1 LVWTLQS
8 EFVDDLPGVGAMS
21 ETLGLLGLGIMG
33 SAIAPNLL
41 KAGFAVVG
49 FDPSPAGRERLLSVG
64 GKPVDSPRAV
74 AQTADVLISLLPSAQ
89 ALQEVIQGPE
99 GLLAS
104 GRSGLI
110 LIESST
116 LAIDDKMAARA
127 SGAPALVVLDCPLS
141 GTGAQAVNKDLVV
154 YASGDSAAI
163 ARCRS
168 IFDGFARAHHD
179 LGEFGNG
186 SKMKFVANLL
196 VAIHNVAAAEAM
208 VLGMKSGLDPQTL
221 YRVIADGA
229 GGSRMFSVRG
239 PQMVA
244 DHYEPATMKIDVWQK
259 DMKIITEFAAS
270 LNSPTPLLN
279 ASAPVYTAALAQGR
293 GHQDTAAV
301 CAVLAELAHLNRGT
315 S

>member
-1 LVWTLQS
+1 MR
-8 EFVDDLPGVGAMS
+8 ERFGPGERV
-21 ETLGLLGLGIMG
+21 GLLGLGIMG

-41 KAGFAVVG
+41 KAGFEVVG
-49 FDPSPAGRERLLSVG
+49 FDPDPISRERLRTLG
-64 GKPVDSPRAV
+64 GSPVDSPFAV
-74 AQTADVLISLLPSAQ
+74 AQAAEVLISLLPSPQ
-89 ALQEVIQGPE
+89 ALNDVIQGPE

-116 LAIDDKMAARA
+116 LAIADKLAAQA
-127 SGAPALVVLDCPLS
+127 AGAHAVVMLDCPLS
-141 GTGAQAVNKDLVV
+141 GTGAQAANKDLVV
-154 YASGDSAAI
+154 YASGDTAAI

-168 IFDGFARAHHD
+168 VFDGFARSHHD
-179 LGEFGNG
+179 LGVFGNG

-221 YRVIADGA
+221 YQVIADGA

-259 DMKIITEFAAS
+259 DMKIIADFAAS
-270 LNSPTPLLN
+270 MSSPTPLLE
-279 ASAPVYTAALAQGR
+279 ACAPIYTAAVAQGR

-301 CAVLAELAHLNRGT
+301 CAVLADLANLRRGVIA
-315 S
+315 

>member
-1 LVWTLQS
+1 MR
-8 EFVDDLPGVGAMS
+8 ERFGPGERV
-21 ETLGLLGLGIMG
+21 GLLGLGIMG

-41 KAGFAVVG
+41 KAGFEVVG
-49 FDPSPAGRERLLSVG
+49 FDPDPISRERLRTLG
-64 GKPVDSPRAV
+64 GSPVDSPLAV
-74 AQTADVLISLLPSAQ
+74 AQAAEVLISLLPSPQ
-89 ALQEVIQGPE
+89 ALNDVIQGPE
-99 GLLAS
+99 GLLES

-116 LAIDDKMAARA
+116 LAIADKLAAQA
-127 SGAPALVVLDCPLS
+127 GGAHALVMLDCPLS
-141 GTGAQAVNKDLVV
+141 GTGAQAANKDLVV
-154 YASGDSAAI
+154 YASGDTAAI

-168 IFDGFARAHHD
+168 VFDGFARSHHD
-179 LGEFGNG
+179 LGVFGNG

-221 YRVIADGA
+221 YQVIADGA

-259 DMKIITEFAAS
+259 DMKIIADFAAS
-270 LNSPTPLLN
+270 MSSPTPLLE
-279 ASAPVYTAALAQGR
+279 ACAPIYAAAVAQGR

-301 CAVLAELAHLNRGT
+301 CAVLADLANLRRGVIA
-315 S
+315 

>member
-1 LVWTLQS
+1 MR
-8 EFVDDLPGVGAMS
+8 ERFGPGERV
-21 ETLGLLGLGIMG
+21 GLLGLGIMG

-41 KAGFAVVG
+41 KAGFEVVG
-49 FDPSPAGRERLLSVG
+49 FDPDPISRERLRTLG
-64 GKPVDSPRAV
+64 GRPVDSPFAV
-74 AQTADVLISLLPSAQ
+74 AQAAEVLISLLPSPQ
-89 ALQEVIQGPE
+89 ALNDVIQGPE

-116 LAIDDKMAARA
+116 LAIADKLAAQA
-127 SGAPALVVLDCPLS
+127 AGAHAVVMLDCPLS
-141 GTGAQAVNKDLVV
+141 GTGAQAANKDLVV
-154 YASGDSAAI
+154 YASGDTAAI

-168 IFDGFARAHHD
+168 VFDGFARSHHD
-179 LGEFGNG
+179 LGVFGNG

-221 YRVIADGA
+221 YQVIADGA

-259 DMKIITEFAAS
+259 DMKIIADFAAS
-270 LNSPTPLLN
+270 MSSPTPLLE
-279 ASAPVYTAALAQGR
+279 ACAPIYTAAVAQGR

-301 CAVLAELAHLNRGT
+301 CAVLADLANLRRGVIA
-315 S
+315 

>member
-1 LVWTLQS
+1 MR
-8 EFVDDLPGVGAMS
+8 ERFGPGERV
-21 ETLGLLGLGIMG
+21 GLLGLGIMG

-41 KAGFAVVG
+41 KAGFEVVG
-49 FDPSPAGRERLLSVG
+49 FDPDPISRERLRTLG
-64 GKPVDSPRAV
+64 GRPVDSPLAV
-74 AQTADVLISLLPSAQ
+74 AQAAEVLISLLPSPQ
-89 ALQEVIQGPE
+89 ALNDVIQGPE
-99 GLLAS
+99 GLLES

-116 LAIDDKMAARA
+116 LAIADKLAAQA
-127 SGAPALVVLDCPLS
+127 GGAHALVMLDCPLS
-141 GTGAQAVNKDLVV
+141 GTGAQAANKDLVV
-154 YASGDSAAI
+154 YASGDTAAI

-168 IFDGFARAHHD
+168 VFDGFARSHHD
-179 LGEFGNG
+179 LGVFGNG

-221 YRVIADGA
+221 YQVIADGA

-259 DMKIITEFAAS
+259 DMKIIADFAAS
-270 LNSPTPLLN
+270 MSSPTPLLE
-279 ASAPVYTAALAQGR
+279 ACAPIYTAAVAQGR

-301 CAVLAELAHLNRGT
+301 CAVLADLANLRRGVIA
-315 S
+315 

>member
-1 LVWTLQS
+1 MR
-8 EFVDDLPGVGAMS
+8 ERFGPGERV
-21 ETLGLLGLGIMG
+21 GLLGLGIMG

-41 KAGFAVVG
+41 KAGFEVVG
-49 FDPSPAGRERLLSVG
+49 FDPDPISRERLRTLG
-64 GKPVDSPRAV
+64 GSPVDSPLAV
-74 AQTADVLISLLPSAQ
+74 AQAAEVLISLLPSPQ
-89 ALQEVIQGPE
+89 ALNDVIQGPE

-116 LAIDDKMAARA
+116 LAIADKLAAQA
-127 SGAPALVVLDCPLS
+127 AGAHALVMLDCPLS
-141 GTGAQAVNKDLVV
+141 GTGAQAANKDLVV
-154 YASGDSAAI
+154 YASGDTAAI

-168 IFDGFARAHHD
+168 VFDGFARSHHD
-179 LGEFGNG
+179 LGVFGNG

-221 YRVIADGA
+221 YQVIADGA

-259 DMKIITEFAAS
+259 DMKIIADFAAS
-270 LNSPTPLLN
+270 MSSPTPLLE
-279 ASAPVYTAALAQGR
+279 ACAPIYAAAVAQGR

-301 CAVLAELAHLNRGT
+301 CAVLADLANLRRGVIA
-315 S
+315 

>member
-1 LVWTLQS
+1 MR
-8 EFVDDLPGVGAMS
+8 ERFGPG
-21 ETLGLLGLGIMG
+21 ERIGLLGLGIMG

-41 KAGFAVVG
+41 KAGFEVIG
-49 FDPSPAGRERLLSVG
+49 FDPDPISRERLRTLG
-64 GKPVDSPRAV
+64 GSPVDSPLAV
-74 AQTADVLISLLPSAQ
+74 AQAAEVLISLLPSPQ
-89 ALQEVIQGPE
+89 ALNDVIQGPE

-116 LAIDDKMAARA
+116 LAIADKLAAQA
-127 SGAPALVVLDCPLS
+127 AGAHALVMLDCPLS
-141 GTGAQAVNKDLVV
+141 GTGAQAANKDLVV
-154 YASGDSAAI
+154 YASGDTAAI

-168 IFDGFARAHHD
+168 VFDGFARSHHD
-179 LGEFGNG
+179 LGVFGNG

-221 YRVIADGA
+221 YQVIADGA

-259 DMKIITEFAAS
+259 DMKIIADFAAS
-270 LNSPTPLLN
+270 MSSPTPLLE
-279 ASAPVYTAALAQGR
+279 ACAPIYAAAVAQGR

-301 CAVLAELAHLNRGT
+301 CAVLADLANLRRGVIA
-315 S
+315 

>member
-1 LVWTLQS
+1 MR
-8 EFVDDLPGVGAMS
+8 ERFGPGERV
-21 ETLGLLGLGIMG
+21 GLLGLGIMG

-49 FDPSPAGRERLLSVG
+49 FDPDPISRERLRTFG
-64 GKPVDSPRAV
+64 GSPVDSPLAV
-74 AQTADVLISLLPSAQ
+74 AQAAEVLISLLPSPQ
-89 ALQEVIQGPE
+89 ALNDVIQGPE

-116 LAIDDKMAARA
+116 LAIADKLAAQA
-127 SGAPALVVLDCPLS
+127 AGAHALVMLDCPLS
-141 GTGAQAVNKDLVV
+141 GTGAQAANKDLVV
-154 YASGDSAAI
+154 YASGDTAAI

-168 IFDGFARAHHD
+168 VFDGFARSHHD
-179 LGEFGNG
+179 LGVFGNG

-221 YRVIADGA
+221 YQVIADGA

-259 DMKIITEFAAS
+259 DMKIIADFAAS
-270 LNSPTPLLN
+270 MSSPTPLLE
-279 ASAPVYTAALAQGR
+279 ACAPIYAAAVAQGR

-301 CAVLAELAHLNRGT
+301 CAVLADLANLRRGAIA
-315 S
+315 

>member
-1 LVWTLQS
+1 MR
-8 EFVDDLPGVGAMS
+8 ERFGPGERV
-21 ETLGLLGLGIMG
+21 GLLGLGIMG

-41 KAGFAVVG
+41 KAGFEVVG
-49 FDPSPAGRERLLSVG
+49 FDPDPISRERLRTLG
-64 GKPVDSPRAV
+64 GSPVDSPFSV
-74 AQTADVLISLLPSAQ
+74 AQAAEVLISLLPSPQ
-89 ALQEVIQGPE
+89 ALNDVIQGPE

-116 LAIDDKMAARA
+116 LAIADKLAAQA
-127 SGAPALVVLDCPLS
+127 AGAHAVVMLDCPLS
-141 GTGAQAVNKDLVV
+141 GTGAQAANKDLVV
-154 YASGDSAAI
+154 YASGDTAAI

-168 IFDGFARAHHD
+168 VFDGFARSHHD
-179 LGEFGNG
+179 LGVFGNG

-221 YRVIADGA
+221 YQVIADGA

-259 DMKIITEFAAS
+259 DMKIIADFAAS
-270 LNSPTPLLN
+270 MSSPTPLLE
-279 ASAPVYTAALAQGR
+279 ACAPIYTAAVAQGR

-301 CAVLAELAHLNRGT
+301 CAVLADLANLRRGVIA
-315 S
+315 

>member
-1 LVWTLQS
+1 MR
-8 EFVDDLPGVGAMS
+8 ERFGPGERV
-21 ETLGLLGLGIMG
+21 GLLGLGIMG

-41 KAGFAVVG
+41 KAGFEVVG
-49 FDPSPAGRERLLSVG
+49 FDPDPISRERLRTLG
-64 GKPVDSPRAV
+64 GSPVDSPLAV
-74 AQTADVLISLLPSAQ
+74 AQAAEVLISLLPSPQ
-89 ALQEVIQGPE
+89 ALNDVIQGPE
-99 GLLAS
+99 GLLES

-116 LAIDDKMAARA
+116 LAIADKLAAQA
-127 SGAPALVVLDCPLS
+127 AGAHALVMLDCPLS
-141 GTGAQAVNKDLVV
+141 GTGAQAANKDLVV
-154 YASGDSAAI
+154 YASGDTAAI

-168 IFDGFARAHHD
+168 VFDGFARSHHD
-179 LGEFGNG
+179 LGVFGNG

-221 YRVIADGA
+221 YQVIADGA

-259 DMKIITEFAAS
+259 DMKIIADFAAS
-270 LNSPTPLLN
+270 MSSPTPLLE
-279 ASAPVYTAALAQGR
+279 ACAPIYAAAVAQGR

-301 CAVLAELAHLNRGT
+301 CAVLADLANLRRGVIA
-315 S
+315 

>member
-1 LVWTLQS
+1 MR
-8 EFVDDLPGVGAMS
+8 ERFGPGERV
-21 ETLGLLGLGIMG
+21 GLLGLGIMG

-41 KAGFAVVG
+41 KAGFEVVG
-49 FDPSPAGRERLLSVG
+49 FDPDPISRERLRTLG
-64 GKPVDSPRAV
+64 GSPVDSPLAV
-74 AQTADVLISLLPSAQ
+74 AQAAEVLISLLPSPQ
-89 ALQEVIQGPE
+89 ALNDVIQGPE

-116 LAIDDKMAARA
+116 LAIADKLAAQA
-127 SGAPALVVLDCPLS
+127 AGAHAVVMLDCPLS
-141 GTGAQAVNKDLVV
+141 GTGAQAANKDLVV
-154 YASGDSAAI
+154 YASGDTAAI

-168 IFDGFARAHHD
+168 VFDGFARSHHD
-179 LGEFGNG
+179 LGVFGNG

-196 VAIHNVAAAEAM
+196 VAIHNVAEAEAM

-221 YRVIADGA
+221 YQVIADGA

-259 DMKIITEFAAS
+259 DMKIIADFAAS
-270 LNSPTPLLN
+270 MSSPTPLLE
-279 ASAPVYTAALAQGR
+279 ACAPIYAAAVAQGR

-301 CAVLAELAHLNRGT
+301 CAVLADLANLRRGVIA
-315 S
+315 

>member
-1 LVWTLQS
+1 MR
-8 EFVDDLPGVGAMS
+8 ERFGPGERV
-21 ETLGLLGLGIMG
+21 GLLGLGIMG

-49 FDPSPAGRERLLSVG
+49 FDPDPISRERLRTLG
-64 GKPVDSPRAV
+64 GSPVDSPLAV
-74 AQTADVLISLLPSAQ
+74 AQAAEVLISLLPSPQ
-89 ALQEVIQGPE
+89 ALNDVIQGPE

-116 LAIDDKMAARA
+116 LAIADKLAAQA
-127 SGAPALVVLDCPLS
+127 AGAHALVMLDCPLS
-141 GTGAQAVNKDLVV
+141 GTGAQAANKDLVV
-154 YASGDSAAI
+154 YASGDTAAI

-168 IFDGFARAHHD
+168 VFDGFARSHHD
-179 LGEFGNG
+179 LGVFGNG

-221 YRVIADGA
+221 YQVIADGA

-259 DMKIITEFAAS
+259 DMKIIADFAAS
-270 LNSPTPLLN
+270 MSSPTPLLE
-279 ASAPVYTAALAQGR
+279 ACAPIYAAAVAQGR

-301 CAVLAELAHLNRGT
+301 CAVLADLANLRRGVIA
-315 S
+315 

>member
-1 LVWTLQS
+1 MR
-8 EFVDDLPGVGAMS
+8 ERFGPG
-21 ETLGLLGLGIMG
+21 ERIGLLGLGIMG

-41 KAGFAVVG
+41 KAGFEVVG
-49 FDPSPAGRERLLSVG
+49 FDPDPISRERLRTLG
-64 GKPVDSPRAV
+64 GSPVDSPFAV
-74 AQTADVLISLLPSAQ
+74 AEAAEVLISLLPSPQ
-89 ALQEVIQGPE
+89 ALNDVIQGPE
-99 GLLAS
+99 GLLES

-116 LAIDDKMAARA
+116 LAIADKLAAQA
-127 SGAPALVVLDCPLS
+127 AGAHALVMLDCPLS
-141 GTGAQAVNKDLVV
+141 GTGAQAANKDLVV
-154 YASGDSAAI
+154 YASGDTAAI

-168 IFDGFARAHHD
+168 VFDGFARSHHD
-179 LGEFGNG
+179 LGVFGNG

-221 YRVIADGA
+221 YQVIADGA

-259 DMKIITEFAAS
+259 DMKIIADFAAS
-270 LNSPTPLLN
+270 MSSPTPLLE
-279 ASAPVYTAALAQGR
+279 ACAPIYAAAVAQGR

-301 CAVLAELAHLNRGT
+301 CAVLADLANLRRRGVIA
-315 S
+315 

>member
-1 LVWTLQS
+1 LAGLNAMR
-8 EFVDDLPGVGAMS
+8 ERFGPGERV
-21 ETLGLLGLGIMG
+21 GLLGLGIMG

-41 KAGFAVVG
+41 KAGFEVVG
-49 FDPSPAGRERLLSVG
+49 FDPDPISRERLRTLG
-64 GKPVDSPRAV
+64 GSPVDSPFSV
-74 AQTADVLISLLPSAQ
+74 AQAAEVLISLLPSPQ
-89 ALQEVIQGPE
+89 ALNDVIQGPE

-116 LAIDDKMAARA
+116 LAIADKLAAQA
-127 SGAPALVVLDCPLS
+127 AGAHAVVMLDCPLS
-141 GTGAQAVNKDLVV
+141 GTGAQAANKDLVV
-154 YASGDSAAI
+154 YASGDTAAI

-168 IFDGFARAHHD
+168 VFDGFARSHHD
-179 LGEFGNG
+179 LGVFGNG

-221 YRVIADGA
+221 YQVIADGA

-259 DMKIITEFAAS
+259 DMKIIADFAAS
-270 LNSPTPLLN
+270 MSSPTPLLE
-279 ASAPVYTAALAQGR
+279 ACAPIYTAAVAQGR

-301 CAVLAELAHLNRGT
+301 CAVLADLANLRRGVIA
-315 S
+315 

>member
-1 LVWTLQS
+1 MR
-8 EFVDDLPGVGAMS
+8 ERFGPGERV
-21 ETLGLLGLGIMG
+21 GLLGLGIMG

-41 KAGFAVVG
+41 KAGFAVIG
-49 FDPSPAGRERLLSVG
+49 FDPDPISRERLRTLG
-64 GKPVDSPRAV
+64 GSPVDSPFAV
-74 AQTADVLISLLPSAQ
+74 AQAAEVLISLLPSPQ
-89 ALQEVIQGPE
+89 ALNDVIQGPE

-116 LAIDDKMAARA
+116 LAIADKLAAQA
-127 SGAPALVVLDCPLS
+127 AGAHALVMLDCPLS
-141 GTGAQAVNKDLVV
+141 GTGAQAANKDLVV
-154 YASGDSAAI
+154 YASGDTAAI

-168 IFDGFARAHHD
+168 VFDGFARSHHD
-179 LGEFGNG
+179 LGVFGNG

-221 YRVIADGA
+221 YQVIADGA

-259 DMKIITEFAAS
+259 DMKIIADFAAS
-270 LNSPTPLLN
+270 MSSPTPLLE
-279 ASAPVYTAALAQGR
+279 ACAPIYTAAVAQGR

-301 CAVLAELAHLNRGT
+301 CAVLADLANLRRRGVIA
-315 S
+315 

>member
-1 LVWTLQS
+1 MR
-8 EFVDDLPGVGAMS
+8 ERFGPGERV
-21 ETLGLLGLGIMG
+21 GLLGLGIMG

-41 KAGFAVVG
+41 KAGFEVVG
-49 FDPSPAGRERLLSVG
+49 FDPDPISRERLRTLG
-64 GKPVDSPRAV
+64 GSPVDSPLAV
-74 AQTADVLISLLPSAQ
+74 AQAAEVLISLLPSPQ
-89 ALQEVIQGPE
+89 ALNDVIQGPE
-99 GLLAS
+99 GLLES

-116 LAIDDKMAARA
+116 LSITDKLAAQA
-127 SGAPALVVLDCPLS
+127 AGAHALVMLDCPLS
-141 GTGAQAVNKDLVV
+141 GTGAQAANKDLVV
-154 YASGDSAAI
+154 YASGDTAAI

-168 IFDGFARAHHD
+168 VFDGFARSHHD
-179 LGEFGNG
+179 LGVFGNG

-221 YRVIADGA
+221 YQVIADGA

-259 DMKIITEFAAS
+259 DMKIIADFAAS
-270 LNSPTPLLN
+270 MSSPTPLLE
-279 ASAPVYTAALAQGR
+279 ACAPIYAAAVAQGR

-301 CAVLAELAHLNRGT
+301 CAVLADLANLRRGVIA
-315 S
+315 

>member
-1 LVWTLQS
+1 MR
-8 EFVDDLPGVGAMS
+8 ERFGPGERV
-21 ETLGLLGLGIMG
+21 GLLGLGIMG

-41 KAGFAVVG
+41 KAGFAVIG
-49 FDPSPAGRERLLSVG
+49 FDPDPISRERLRTLG
-64 GKPVDSPRAV
+64 GSPVDSPLAV
-74 AQTADVLISLLPSAQ
+74 AQAAEVLISLLPSPQ
-89 ALQEVIQGPE
+89 ALNDVIQGPE

-116 LAIDDKMAARA
+116 LAIADKLAAQA
-127 SGAPALVVLDCPLS
+127 AGAHALVMLDCPLS
-141 GTGAQAVNKDLVV
+141 GTGAQAANKDLVV
-154 YASGDSAAI
+154 YASGDTAAI

-168 IFDGFARAHHD
+168 VFDGFARSHHD
-179 LGEFGNG
+179 LGVFGNG

-221 YRVIADGA
+221 YQVIADGA

-259 DMKIITEFAAS
+259 DMKIIADFAAS
-270 LNSPTPLLN
+270 MSSPTPLLE
-279 ASAPVYTAALAQGR
+279 ACAPIYTAAVAQGR

-301 CAVLAELAHLNRGT
+301 CAVLADLANLRRGVIA
-315 S
+315 

>member
-1 LVWTLQS
+1 MR
-8 EFVDDLPGVGAMS
+8 ERFGPGERV
-21 ETLGLLGLGIMG
+21 GLLGLGIMG

-49 FDPSPAGRERLLSVG
+49 FDPDPISRERLRTLG
-64 GKPVDSPRAV
+64 GSPVDSPFAV
-74 AQTADVLISLLPSAQ
+74 AQAAEVLISLLPSPQ
-89 ALQEVIQGPE
+89 ALNEVIQGPE

-104 GRSGLI
+104 GCSGLI

-116 LAIDDKMAARA
+116 LAIADKLAAQA
-127 SGAPALVVLDCPLS
+127 AGAHAVVMLDCPLS
-141 GTGAQAVNKDLVV
+141 GTGAQAANKDLVV
-154 YASGDSAAI
+154 YASGDTAAI

-168 IFDGFARAHHD
+168 VFDGFARSHHD
-179 LGEFGNG
+179 LGVFGNG

-221 YRVIADGA
+221 YQVIADGA

-259 DMKIITEFAAS
+259 DMKIIADFAAS
-270 LNSPTPLLN
+270 MSSPTPLLE
-279 ASAPVYTAALAQGR
+279 ACAPIYTAAVAQGR

-301 CAVLAELAHLNRGT
+301 CAVLADLANVRRGVIA
-315 S
+315 

>member
-1 LVWTLQS
+1 MR
-8 EFVDDLPGVGAMS
+8 ERFGPGERV
-21 ETLGLLGLGIMG
+21 GLLGLGIMG

-41 KAGFAVVG
+41 KAGFEVVG
-49 FDPSPAGRERLLSVG
+49 FDPDPISRERLRTLG
-64 GKPVDSPRAV
+64 GSPVDSPLAV
-74 AQTADVLISLLPSAQ
+74 AQAAEVLISLLPSPQ
-89 ALQEVIQGPE
+89 ALNDVIQGPE
-99 GLLAS
+99 GLLES

-116 LAIDDKMAARA
+116 LAIADKLAAQA
-127 SGAPALVVLDCPLS
+127 AGAHALVMLDCPLS
-141 GTGAQAVNKDLVV
+141 GTGAQAANKDLVV
-154 YASGDSAAI
+154 YASGDTAAI

-168 IFDGFARAHHD
+168 VFDGFARSHHD
-179 LGEFGNG
+179 LGVFGNG

-221 YRVIADGA
+221 YQVIADGA

-259 DMKIITEFAAS
+259 DMKIIADFAAS
-270 LNSPTPLLN
+270 MSSPTPLLE
-279 ASAPVYTAALAQGR
+279 ACAPIYTAAVAQGR

-301 CAVLAELAHLNRGT
+301 CAVLADLANLRRGVIA
-315 S
+315 

>member
-1 LVWTLQS
+1 MR
-8 EFVDDLPGVGAMS
+8 ERFGPGERV
-21 ETLGLLGLGIMG
+21 GLLGLGIMG

-41 KAGFAVVG
+41 NAGFEVVG
-49 FDPSPAGRERLLSVG
+49 FDPDPISRERLRTLG
-64 GKPVDSPRAV
+64 GSPVDSPLAV
-74 AQTADVLISLLPSAQ
+74 AQAAEVLISLLPSPQ
-89 ALQEVIQGPE
+89 ALNDVIQGPE

-116 LAIDDKMAARA
+116 LAIADKLAAQA
-127 SGAPALVVLDCPLS
+127 AGAHALVMLDCPLS
-141 GTGAQAVNKDLVV
+141 GTGAQAANKDLVV
-154 YASGDSAAI
+154 YASGDTAAI

-168 IFDGFARAHHD
+168 VFDGFARSHHD
-179 LGEFGNG
+179 LGVFGNG

-221 YRVIADGA
+221 YQVIADGA

-259 DMKIITEFAAS
+259 DMKIIADFAAS
-270 LNSPTPLLN
+270 MSSPTPLLE
-279 ASAPVYTAALAQGR
+279 ACAPIYTAAVAQGR

-301 CAVLAELAHLNRGT
+301 CAVLADLANLRRGVIA
-315 S
+315 

>member
-1 LVWTLQS
+1 MR
-8 EFVDDLPGVGAMS
+8 ERFGPG
-21 ETLGLLGLGIMG
+21 ERIGLLGLGIMG

-41 KAGFAVVG
+41 KAGFEVVG
-49 FDPSPAGRERLLSVG
+49 FDPDPISRERLRTLG
-64 GKPVDSPRAV
+64 GSPVDSPFAV
-74 AQTADVLISLLPSAQ
+74 AEAAEVLISLLPSPQ
-89 ALQEVIQGPE
+89 ALNDVIQGPE
-99 GLLAS
+99 GLLES

-116 LAIDDKMAARA
+116 LAIADKLAAQA
-127 SGAPALVVLDCPLS
+127 AGAHALVMLDCPLS
-141 GTGAQAVNKDLVV
+141 GTGAQAANKDLVV
-154 YASGDSAAI
+154 YASGDTAAI

-168 IFDGFARAHHD
+168 VFDGFARSHHD
-179 LGEFGNG
+179 LGVFGNG

-221 YRVIADGA
+221 YQVIADGA

-259 DMKIITEFAAS
+259 DMKIIADFAAS
-270 LNSPTPLLN
+270 MSSPTPLLE
-279 ASAPVYTAALAQGR
+279 ACAPIYTAAVAQGR

-301 CAVLAELAHLNRGT
+301 CAVLADLANLRRGAIA
-315 S
+315 

>member
-1 LVWTLQS
+1 MRERLG
-8 EFVDDLPGVGAMS
+8 PGERV
-21 ETLGLLGLGIMG
+21 GLLGLGIMG

-41 KAGFAVVG
+41 KAGFEVIG
-49 FDPSPAGRERLLSVG
+49 FDPDPISRERLRTLG
-64 GKPVDSPRAV
+64 GSPVDSPLAV
-74 AQTADVLISLLPSAQ
+74 AQAAEVLISLLPSPQ
-89 ALQEVIQGPE
+89 ALNDVIQGPE

-116 LAIDDKMAARA
+116 LAIADKLAAQA
-127 SGAPALVVLDCPLS
+127 AGAHALVMLDCPLS
-141 GTGAQAVNKDLVV
+141 GTGAQAANKDLVV
-154 YASGDSAAI
+154 YASGDTAAI

-168 IFDGFARAHHD
+168 VFDGFARSHHD
-179 LGEFGNG
+179 LGVFGNG

-221 YRVIADGA
+221 YQVIADGA

-259 DMKIITEFAAS
+259 DMKIIADFAAS
-270 LNSPTPLLN
+270 MSSPTPLLE
-279 ASAPVYTAALAQGR
+279 ACAPIYTAAVAQGR

-301 CAVLAELAHLNRGT
+301 CAVLADLANLRRGVIA
-315 S
+315 

>member
-1 LVWTLQS
+1 MN
-8 EFVDDLPGVGAMS
+8 D
-21 ETLGLLGLGIMG
+21 
-33 SAIAPNLL
+33 
-41 KAGFAVVG
+41 
-49 FDPSPAGRERLLSVG
+49 
-64 GKPVDSPRAV
+64 
-74 AQTADVLISLLPSAQ
+74 
-89 ALQEVIQGPE
+89 VIQGPE
-99 GLLAS
+99 GLLES

-116 LAIDDKMAARA
+116 LAIADKLAAQA
-127 SGAPALVVLDCPLS
+127 GGAHALVMLDCPLS
-141 GTGAQAVNKDLVV
+141 GTGAQAANKDLVV
-154 YASGDSAAI
+154 YASGDTAAI

-168 IFDGFARAHHD
+168 VFDGFARSHHD
-179 LGEFGNG
+179 LGVFGNG

-221 YRVIADGA
+221 YQVIADGA

-259 DMKIITEFAAS
+259 DMKIIADFAAS
-270 LNSPTPLLN
+270 MSSPTPLLE
-279 ASAPVYTAALAQGR
+279 ACAPIYTAAVAQGR

-301 CAVLAELAHLNRGT
+301 CAVLADLANLRRGVIA
-315 S
+315 

>member
-1 LVWTLQS
+1 MRDR
-8 EFVDDLPGVGAMS
+8 FGPGERV
-21 ETLGLLGLGIMG
+21 GLLGLGIMG

-41 KAGFAVVG
+41 KAGFEVVG
-49 FDPSPAGRERLLSVG
+49 FDPDPISRERLRTLG
-64 GKPVDSPRAV
+64 GSPVDSPFAV
-74 AQTADVLISLLPSAQ
+74 AQAAEVLISLLPSPQ
-89 ALQEVIQGPE
+89 ALNDVIQGPE

-116 LAIDDKMAARA
+116 LAIADKLAAQA
-127 SGAPALVVLDCPLS
+127 AGAHAVVMLDCPLS
-141 GTGAQAVNKDLVV
+141 GTGAQAANKDLVV
-154 YASGDSAAI
+154 YASGDTAAI

-168 IFDGFARAHHD
+168 VFDGFARSHHD
-179 LGEFGNG
+179 LGVFGNG

-221 YRVIADGA
+221 YQVIADGA

-259 DMKIITEFAAS
+259 DMKIIADFAAS
-270 LNSPTPLLN
+270 MSSPTPLLE
-279 ASAPVYTAALAQGR
+279 ACAPIYTAAVAQGR

-301 CAVLAELAHLNRGT
+301 CAVLADLANLRRGVIA
-315 S
+315 

>member
-1 LVWTLQS
+1 MR
-8 EFVDDLPGVGAMS
+8 ERFGPG
-21 ETLGLLGLGIMG
+21 ERIGLLGLGIMG

-41 KAGFAVVG
+41 KAGFAVIG
-49 FDPSPAGRERLLSVG
+49 FDPDPISRERLRTLG
-64 GKPVDSPRAV
+64 GSPVDSPLAV
-74 AQTADVLISLLPSAQ
+74 AQAAEVLISLLPSPQ
-89 ALQEVIQGPE
+89 ALNDVIQGPE
-99 GLLAS
+99 GLLES

-116 LAIDDKMAARA
+116 LAIADKLAAQA
-127 SGAPALVVLDCPLS
+127 GGAHALVMLDCPLS
-141 GTGAQAVNKDLVV
+141 GTGAQAANKDLVV
-154 YASGDSAAI
+154 YASGDTAAI

-168 IFDGFARAHHD
+168 VFDGFARSHHD
-179 LGEFGNG
+179 LGVFGNG

-221 YRVIADGA
+221 YQVIADGA

-259 DMKIITEFAAS
+259 DMKIIADFAAS
-270 LNSPTPLLN
+270 MSSPTPLLE
-279 ASAPVYTAALAQGR
+279 ACAPIYAAAVAQGR

-301 CAVLAELAHLNRGT
+301 CAVLADLANLRRGAIA
-315 S
+315 

>member
-1 LVWTLQS
+1 MR
-8 EFVDDLPGVGAMS
+8 ERFGPGERV
-21 ETLGLLGLGIMG
+21 GLLGLGIMG

-41 KAGFAVVG
+41 KAGFEVVG
-49 FDPSPAGRERLLSVG
+49 FDPDPISRERLRTLG
-64 GKPVDSPRAV
+64 GSPVDSPLAV
-74 AQTADVLISLLPSAQ
+74 AQAAEVLISLLPSPQ
-89 ALQEVIQGPE
+89 ALNDVIQGPE
-99 GLLAS
+99 GLLES

-116 LAIDDKMAARA
+116 LSITDKLAAQA
-127 SGAPALVVLDCPLS
+127 AGAHALVMLDCPLS
-141 GTGAQAVNKDLVV
+141 GTGAQAANKDLVV
-154 YASGDSAAI
+154 YASGDTAAI

-168 IFDGFARAHHD
+168 VFDGFARSHHD
-179 LGEFGNG
+179 LGVFGNG

-221 YRVIADGA
+221 YQVIADGA

-259 DMKIITEFAAS
+259 DMKIIADFAAS
-270 LNSPTPLLN
+270 MSSPTPLLE
-279 ASAPVYTAALAQGR
+279 ACAPIYTAAVAQGR

-301 CAVLAELAHLNRGT
+301 CAVLADLANLRRGVIA
-315 S
+315 

>member
-1 LVWTLQS
+1 MR
-8 EFVDDLPGVGAMS
+8 ERFGPGERV
-21 ETLGLLGLGIMG
+21 GLLGLGIMG

-41 KAGFAVVG
+41 KAGFAVIG
-49 FDPSPAGRERLLSVG
+49 FDPDPISRERLRTLG
-64 GKPVDSPRAV
+64 GSPVDSPLAV
-74 AQTADVLISLLPSAQ
+74 AQAAEVLISLLPSPQ
-89 ALQEVIQGPE
+89 ALNDVIQGPE
-99 GLLAS
+99 GLLES

-116 LAIDDKMAARA
+116 LAIADKLAAQA
-127 SGAPALVVLDCPLS
+127 AGAHALVMLDCPLS
-141 GTGAQAVNKDLVV
+141 GTGAQAANKDLVV
-154 YASGDSAAI
+154 YASGDTASI

-168 IFDGFARAHHD
+168 VFDGFARSHHD
-179 LGEFGNG
+179 LGVFGNG

-221 YRVIADGA
+221 YQVIADGA

-259 DMKIITEFAAS
+259 DMKIIADFAAS
-270 LNSPTPLLN
+270 MSSPTPLLE
-279 ASAPVYTAALAQGR
+279 ACAPIYTAAVAQGR

-301 CAVLAELAHLNRGT
+301 CAVLADLANLRRRGVIA
-315 S
+315 

>member
-1 LVWTLQS
+1 MR
-8 EFVDDLPGVGAMS
+8 ERFGPGERV
-21 ETLGLLGLGIMG
+21 GLLGLGIMG

-49 FDPSPAGRERLLSVG
+49 FDPDPISRERLRTLG
-64 GKPVDSPRAV
+64 GSPVDSPFAV
-74 AQTADVLISLLPSAQ
+74 AQAAEVLISLLPSPQ
-89 ALQEVIQGPE
+89 ALNEVIQGPE

-116 LAIDDKMAARA
+116 LAIADKLAAQA
-127 SGAPALVVLDCPLS
+127 AGAHAVVMLDCPLS
-141 GTGAQAVNKDLVV
+141 GTGAQAANKDLVV
-154 YASGDSAAI
+154 YASGDTAAI

-168 IFDGFARAHHD
+168 VFDGFARSHHD
-179 LGEFGNG
+179 LGVFGNG

-221 YRVIADGA
+221 YQVIADGA

-259 DMKIITEFAAS
+259 DMKIIADFAAS
-270 LNSPTPLLN
+270 MSSPTPLLE
-279 ASAPVYTAALAQGR
+279 ACAPIYTAAVAQGR

-301 CAVLAELAHLNRGT
+301 CAVLADLANLRRGVIA
-315 S
+315 

>member
-1 LVWTLQS
+1 MR
-8 EFVDDLPGVGAMS
+8 ERFGPGERV
-21 ETLGLLGLGIMG
+21 GLLGLGIMG

-41 KAGFAVVG
+41 KAGFAVIG
-49 FDPSPAGRERLLSVG
+49 FDPDPISRERLRTLG
-64 GKPVDSPRAV
+64 GSPVDSPLAV
-74 AQTADVLISLLPSAQ
+74 AQAAEVLISLLPSPQ
-89 ALQEVIQGPE
+89 ALNDVIQGPE
-99 GLLAS
+99 GLLES

-116 LAIDDKMAARA
+116 LAIADKLAAQA
-127 SGAPALVVLDCPLS
+127 AGAHALVMLDCPLS
-141 GTGAQAVNKDLVV
+141 GTGAQAANKDLVV
-154 YASGDSAAI
+154 YASGDTAAI

-168 IFDGFARAHHD
+168 VFDGFARSHHD
-179 LGEFGNG
+179 LGVFGNG

-221 YRVIADGA
+221 YQVIADGA

-259 DMKIITEFAAS
+259 DMKIIADFAAS
-270 LNSPTPLLN
+270 MSSPTPLLE
-279 ASAPVYTAALAQGR
+279 ACAPIYTAAVAQGR

-301 CAVLAELAHLNRGT
+301 CAVLADLANLRRRGVIA
-315 S
+315 

>member
-1 LVWTLQS
+1 MR
-8 EFVDDLPGVGAMS
+8 ERFGPGERV
-21 ETLGLLGLGIMG
+21 GLLGLGIMG

-41 KAGFAVVG
+41 KAGFEVVG
-49 FDPSPAGRERLLSVG
+49 FDPDPISRERLRTLG
-64 GKPVDSPRAV
+64 GSPVDSPFAV
-74 AQTADVLISLLPSAQ
+74 AQAAEVLISLLPSPQ
-89 ALQEVIQGPE
+89 ALNDVIQGPE

-116 LAIDDKMAARA
+116 LAIADKLAAQA
-127 SGAPALVVLDCPLS
+127 AGAHALVMLDCPLS
-141 GTGAQAVNKDLVV
+141 GTGAQAANKDLVV
-154 YASGDSAAI
+154 FASGDTAAI

-168 IFDGFARAHHD
+168 VFDGFARSHHD
-179 LGEFGNG
+179 LGVFGNG

-221 YRVIADGA
+221 YQVIADGA

-259 DMKIITEFAAS
+259 DMKIIADFAAS
-270 LNSPTPLLN
+270 MSSPTPLLE
-279 ASAPVYTAALAQGR
+279 ACAPIYTAAVAQGR

-301 CAVLAELAHLNRGT
+301 CAVLADLANLRRGVIA
-315 S
+315 

>member
-1 LVWTLQS
+1 MR
-8 EFVDDLPGVGAMS
+8 ERFGPG
-21 ETLGLLGLGIMG
+21 ERIGLLGLGIMG

-41 KAGFAVVG
+41 KAGFEVVG
-49 FDPSPAGRERLLSVG
+49 FDPDPISRERLRTLG
-64 GKPVDSPRAV
+64 GSPVDSPFAV
-74 AQTADVLISLLPSAQ
+74 AEAAEVLISLLPSPQ
-89 ALQEVIQGPE
+89 ALNDVIQGPE

-116 LAIDDKMAARA
+116 LAIADKLAAQA
-127 SGAPALVVLDCPLS
+127 AGAHALVMLDCPLS
-141 GTGAQAVNKDLVV
+141 GTGAQAANKDLVV
-154 YASGDSAAI
+154 YASGDTAAI
-163 ARCRS
+163 ASCRS
-168 IFDGFARAHHD
+168 VFDGFARSHHD
-179 LGEFGNG
+179 LGVFGNG

-221 YRVIADGA
+221 YQVIADGA

-259 DMKIITEFAAS
+259 DMKIIADFAAS
-270 LNSPTPLLN
+270 MSSPTPLLE
-279 ASAPVYTAALAQGR
+279 ACAPIYTAAVAQGR

-301 CAVLAELAHLNRGT
+301 CAVLADLANLRRGVIA
-315 S
+315 

>member
-1 LVWTLQS
+1 MR
-8 EFVDDLPGVGAMS
+8 ERFGPGERV
-21 ETLGLLGLGIMG
+21 GLLGLGIMG

-41 KAGFAVVG
+41 KAGFEVVG
-49 FDPSPAGRERLLSVG
+49 FDPDPISRERLRTLG
-64 GKPVDSPRAV
+64 GSPVDSPLAV
-74 AQTADVLISLLPSAQ
+74 AQAAEVLISLLPSPQ
-89 ALQEVIQGPE
+89 ALNDVIQGPE
-99 GLLAS
+99 GLLES

-116 LAIDDKMAARA
+116 LAIADKLAAQA
-127 SGAPALVVLDCPLS
+127 AGAHALVMLDCPLS
-141 GTGAQAVNKDLVV
+141 GTGAQAANKDLVV
-154 YASGDSAAI
+154 YASGDTAAI

-168 IFDGFARAHHD
+168 VFDGFARSHHD
-179 LGEFGNG
+179 LGVFGNG

-221 YRVIADGA
+221 YQVIADGA

-259 DMKIITEFAAS
+259 DMKIIADFAAS
-270 LNSPTPLLN
+270 MSSPTPLLE
-279 ASAPVYTAALAQGR
+279 ACAPIYAAAVAQGR

-301 CAVLAELAHLNRGT
+301 CAVLADLANLRRGAIA
-315 S
+315 

>member
-1 LVWTLQS
+1 MR
-8 EFVDDLPGVGAMS
+8 EPFGPGERV
-21 ETLGLLGLGIMG
+21 GLLGLGIMG

-41 KAGFAVVG
+41 KAGFAVIG
-49 FDPSPAGRERLLSVG
+49 FDPDPISRERLRTLG
-64 GKPVDSPRAV
+64 GSPVDSPRAV
-74 AQTADVLISLLPSAQ
+74 AQAAEVLISLLPSPQ
-89 ALQEVIQGPE
+89 ALNDVIQGPE
-99 GLLAS
+99 GLLES

-116 LAIDDKMAARA
+116 LSIADKLAAQA
-127 SGAPALVVLDCPLS
+127 AGAHALVMLDCPLS
-141 GTGAQAVNKDLVV
+141 GTGAQAANKDLVV
-154 YASGDSAAI
+154 YASGDTAAI

-168 IFDGFARAHHD
+168 VFDGFARSHHD
-179 LGEFGNG
+179 LGVFGNG

-221 YRVIADGA
+221 YQVIADGA

-259 DMKIITEFAAS
+259 DMKIIADFAAS
-270 LNSPTPLLN
+270 MSSPTPLLE
-279 ASAPVYTAALAQGR
+279 ACAPIYTAAVAQGR

-301 CAVLAELAHLNRGT
+301 CAVLADLANLRRGVIA
-315 S
+315 